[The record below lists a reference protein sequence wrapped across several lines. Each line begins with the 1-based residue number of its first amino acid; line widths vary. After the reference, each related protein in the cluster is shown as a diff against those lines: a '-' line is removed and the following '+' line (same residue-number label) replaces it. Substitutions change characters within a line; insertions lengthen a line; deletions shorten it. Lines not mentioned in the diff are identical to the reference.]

1 MEQIHTYT
9 IKLIRY
15 VLNGDIPE
23 LPRDIDFETLFE
35 FGKSHGVENMLYV
48 ALRDL
53 KADVPKDTMKKFKT
67 AYERAMMIEAF
78 QALELEAISNA
89 FETAGIC
96 HIPLKGSV
104 IKYLYPDPS
113 YRKSGDIDILIKPDD
128 KKRVH
133 KIMHENGYLV
143 DKADEYEL
151 HEGYRKPPFILT
163 EIHDRLVEKNNRAYA
178 FLSNVWENVK
188 PMPGTRHRYEM
199 TDEMLYVF
207 SVAHFAKHIKNGGAG
222 IKFVSDMYVLSKK
235 EIDKN
240 TVGEMLEKSRL
251 SEFDSILSQLTD
263 SWFGNCG
270 DVSPSA
276 ERLEDFVL
284 CGGSFGTEEQSRLLK
299 KSAVFVNRKEKIKYM
314 ITKTYNG
321 IFVNYASMRSKYPIL
336 LKHRYLLPIM
346 WIVRMFGIITN
357 KKSTT
362 AHFKSAYDFKNEN
375 TQTLSDIWKSV
386 C

>member
-1 MEQIHTYT
+1 MEPIFRYT
-9 IKLIRY
+9 ISLIRY
-15 VLNGDIPE
+15 VLKGDKP
-23 LPRDIDFETLFE
+23 DFTGKVDFEKLYAFSA
-35 FGKSHGVENMLYV
+35 FHGVENMLYV

-67 AYERAMMIEAF
+67 AYERAMMIEAV

-263 SWFGNCG
+263 SWFGNCE

-284 CGGSFGTEEQSRLLK
+284 CGGSFGTEEQKKLIKTSSAAATQGQRIKYRIKRVFKGFFPDYISLK
-299 KSAVFVNRKEKIKYM
+299 KQYPWLERSILLFPIAWLVRCFSLLTVRRYKIKNELS
-314 ITKTYNG
+314 IDT
-321 IFVNYASMRSKYPIL
+321 
-336 LKHRYLLPIM
+336 
-346 WIVRMFGIITN
+346 
-357 KKSTT
+357 KKS
-362 AHFKSAYDFKNEN
+362 KE
-375 TQTLSDIWKSV
+375 LEEIWKTV
-386 C
+386 K